1 MGRQVIDI
9 ARGKDRYIEK
19 NPLHCR
25 ADIYGRRVRR
35 VEQWDVFRYV
45 VSLSLVVGFSY
56 FLWQFGGWIGEVGL
70 LVAAGYV
77 YLLDRE
83 SPKTS
88 TTGPIPTMGWTPSGG
103 VSIDLAG
110 YPKAHRPTPHP
121 RREMGEMSICLLGSY
136 QRNGNR

>member
-103 VSIDLAG
+103 G
-110 YPKAHRPTPHP
+110 KHRPGRLPKGPSPHP
-121 RREMGEMSICLLGSY
+121 PPTSGDGGDVNMFTWKLPT
-136 QRNGNR
+136 